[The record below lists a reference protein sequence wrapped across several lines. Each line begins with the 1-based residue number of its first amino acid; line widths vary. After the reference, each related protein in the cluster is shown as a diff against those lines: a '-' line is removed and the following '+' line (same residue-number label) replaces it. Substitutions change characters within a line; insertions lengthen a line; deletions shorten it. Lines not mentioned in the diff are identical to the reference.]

1 MVYTMK
7 YSVTLYSPDKSLT
20 DEVWS
25 IAPDGISVEAL
36 MAKAIIPDMIHEISA
51 YTKDCAALIAFLGAL
66 FKLVKSEKNKHPSS
80 TTISINCS
88 ENSTNVIQFID
99 ANKGQINV
107 VINDNRD

>member
-1 MVYTMK
+1 MEF
-7 YSVTLYSPDKSLT
+7 SVTLYSPDKSLT

-25 IAPDGISVEAL
+25 IAPEGISVEGL

-51 YTKDCAALIAFLGAL
+51 YAKDAAPLIAFLGVL
-66 FKLVKSEKNKHPSS
+66 FKLVKSEKNKQPSS

-107 VINDNRD
+107 VVKNNRD